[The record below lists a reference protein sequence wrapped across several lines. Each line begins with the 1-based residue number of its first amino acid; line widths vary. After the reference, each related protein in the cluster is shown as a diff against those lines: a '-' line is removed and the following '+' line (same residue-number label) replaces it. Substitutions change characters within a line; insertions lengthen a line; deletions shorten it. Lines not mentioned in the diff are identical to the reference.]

1 MTHRL
6 HTMTNNT
13 TLNSDSNSNNNPTH
27 PTKQQAVNGT
37 WPSHITPQDVAGKA
51 PKISEPIIHK
61 TCIFWLQAQAS
72 EQGRVGI
79 MMKNTQTPDE
89 EAINILPAPFNVRSK
104 VHEYG
109 GGAYCVTDDY
119 IAFVNSDD
127 QQIYIMPHP
136 QQHTDTT
143 AYPLTHA
150 ELRFAD
156 LHYSATHHAILAV
169 TEDHRGEEIKNALVA
184 IPLPTTL
191 KELPPIHTIH
201 EGHDFYAYP
210 RVSPNGKYLSF
221 IAWNHPNMPWDNT
234 ALHIGTLVDT
244 LNSFDQ
250 QTCFTNIPLRELQ
263 NESVFQP
270 QWSPENDLFFVSDIN
285 NWWNIYSYSAS
296 DIEKKIEKN
305 IDIEKNTGIETNR
318 CEAKQHTALEAEFAF
333 PLWNFNMSTYG
344 FLNNHTIL
352 AIYNQNSEWHL
363 CTLDTTSPD
372 QSIKH
377 IPQSCT
383 VLSGIACDNNRAV
396 FIGASPSQFPAVY
409 QWHNATKKNTAKK
422 EATATIQAL
431 TDTSPPL
438 ASGDVSVPQ
447 QCHFV
452 SGQTPVSAFFYAP
465 QNSQYESHDL
475 PPMIVISHGGPTG
488 QTDNAFNYK
497 IQYWT
502 NRGFAVLDVNYRGST
517 GYGREFR
524 HLLQKQWGV
533 YDVEDLIQAA
543 EYVTQQGWAAADKKI
558 IKGSSAGGYS
568 VLAALTFSDAFNA
581 GVSLY
586 GIGDLELL
594 AADTHKFEA
603 RYLDGLVGNY
613 PEEKHIYQARSPI
626 NHIDKF
632 TCPLLLFQGMEDKV
646 VPPNQAQQITTA
658 LRNKGLAVE
667 HIEYNDEGHG
677 FRNPVNISHMM
688 ETEQAFY
695 QRVFALV

>member
-13 TLNSDSNSNNNPTH
+13 THNTDSNHSSNNSTKH
-27 PTKQQAVNGT
+27 TKQSAVNGT
-37 WPSHITPQDVAGKA
+37 WPSDITPQDVAGKA

-79 MMKNTQTPDE
+79 MMKNTQALDD
-89 EAINILPAPFNVRSK
+89 EAISILPSTFNVRSE

-109 GGAYCVTDDY
+109 GGAYCVTDEY
-119 IAFVNSDD
+119 IVFVNSND
-127 QQIYIMPHP
+127 QQINLMPHP
-136 QQHTDTT
+136 QKNTSRT
-143 AYPLTHA
+143 ARPLTNTS
-150 ELRFAD
+150 LRFAD
-156 LHYSATHHAILAV
+156 VHYSAAHHAILAV
-169 TEDHRGEEIKNALVA
+169 TEDHGGEEIKNTLVA
-184 IPLPTTL
+184 IPLPLTTARA
-191 KELPPIHTIH
+191 ECPAIHTVH

-234 ALHIGTLVDT
+234 TLHLGTLEST
-244 LNSFDQ
+244 A
-250 QTCFTNIPLRELQ
+250 QTITFTEKPLREPQ

-270 QWSPENDLFFVSDIN
+270 QWSPQNDLFFVSDIN
-285 NWWNIYSYSAS
+285 NWWNIYSYNRS
-296 DIEKKIEKN
+296 DIETATTSIY
-305 IDIEKNTGIETNR
+305 
-318 CEAKQHTALEAEFAF
+318 EAKQHTALEAEFAF

-344 FLNNHTIL
+344 FLNDHKIF
-352 AIYNQNSEWHL
+352 AIYNQNSEWHV
-363 CTLDTTSPD
+363 CTLDTTATN
-372 QSIKH
+372 QHIKN
-377 IPQSCT
+377 ISQPYT

-409 QWHNATKKNTAKK
+409 QYNTKEN
-422 EATATIQAL
+422 EATATIQAI
-431 TDTSPPL
+431 TDNSPPL
-438 ASGDVSVPQ
+438 ICGDLSVAQ

-452 SGQTPVSAFFYAP
+452 SGQTPVTAFFYAP
-465 QNSQYESHDL
+465 HNSQYKSDDL

-517 GYGREFR
+517 GYGRTFR

-646 VPPNQAQQITTA
+646 VPPNQAQQIATA

-667 HIEYNDEGHG
+667 HIEYDDEGHG
-677 FRNPVNISHMM
+677 FRNPANISHMM
-688 ETEQAFY
+688 ATEQAFY
-695 QRVFALV
+695 QRVFALT

>member
-1 MTHRL
+1 
-6 HTMTNNT
+6 MTNHTTNDPKNNT
-13 TLNSDSNSNNNPTH
+13 IKN
-27 PTKQQAVNGT
+27 TKQQAVNGT
-37 WPSHITPQDVAGKA
+37 WSSHITPQDVAGKA

-61 TCIFWLQAQAS
+61 TDMFWLQVQAC
-72 EQGRVGI
+72 EKGRTCI

-89 EAINILPAPFNVRSK
+89 EAVNILAPTFNVRSK

-109 GGAYCVTDDY
+109 GGAYCITDDY

-127 QQIYIMPHP
+127 QQIYIMLHP
-136 QQHTDTT
+136 QKNTNNTVYQ
-143 AYPLTHA
+143 LTNTP
-150 ELRFAD
+150 LRFAD

-169 TEDHRGEEIKNALVA
+169 TEDHRPQEIKNTLVA
-184 IPLPTTL
+184 IPLPVA
-191 KELPPIHTIH
+191 LPEKLENLSCLNESQLHSLH

-210 RVSPNGKYLSF
+210 RVSPNGHYVSF

-234 ALHIGTLVDT
+234 TLHLGTLENT
-244 LNSFDQ
+244 LQDSTHQ
-250 QTCFTNIPLRELQ
+250 KITFTEIPLREPQ

-270 QWSPENDLFFVSDIN
+270 QWSPQNGLFFVSDIN
-285 NWWNIYSYSAS
+285 NWWNIYSYSAN
-296 DIEKKIEKN
+296 DIEKSTDTEKR
-305 IDIEKNTGIETNR
+305 IH
-318 CEAKQHTALEAEFAF
+318 EAKQQTSLDAEFAF

-344 FLNNHTIL
+344 FLNDHDIL

-363 CTLDTTSPD
+363 CKIDTASSNPH
-372 QSIKH
+372 IEH
-377 IPQSCT
+377 IPQSCS
-383 VLSGIACDNNRAV
+383 VLSGVACSNNQAV

-409 QWHNATKKNTAKK
+409 HYHNNAAKETTTALVK
-422 EATATIQAL
+422 AI
-431 TDTSPPL
+431 TDNSSPLMTSDL
-438 ASGDVSVPQ
+438 SVAQ
-447 QCHFV
+447 HCHFL
-452 SGQTPVSAFFYAP
+452 SGQTTVTAFFYPP
-465 QNSQYESHDL
+465 QNSQYESNSL

-533 YDVEDLIQAA
+533 YDVADLIQAA
-543 EYVTQQGWAAADKKI
+543 EHVTQQGWAAADKKI

-568 VLAALTFSDAFNA
+568 VLAALTFSDTFNA

-594 AADTHKFEA
+594 ASDTHKFEA

-613 PEEKHIYQARSPI
+613 PEEKHIYHARSPI

-646 VPPNQAQQITTA
+646 VPPNQAQQIATA

-667 HIEYNDEGHG
+667 HIEYSDEGHG
-677 FRNPVNISHMM
+677 FRNPINISHMM

-695 QRVFALV
+695 QRVFALT

>member
-13 TLNSDSNSNNNPTH
+13 TLNSTKH
-27 PTKQQAVNGT
+27 TKQQAVNGT

-61 TCIFWLQAQAS
+61 TFIFWLQAQAS

-79 MMKNTQTPDE
+79 MMKNTQTPNE
-89 EAINILPAPFNVRSK
+89 EAINILPPTFNVRSK

-109 GGAYCVTDDY
+109 GGAYCVTDEY

-136 QQHTDTT
+136 QHNTNHT
-143 AYPLTHA
+143 AHPLTHA

-156 LHYSATHHAILAV
+156 VHYSATHNAILAV
-169 TEDHRGEEIKNALVA
+169 TEDHRSEEIKNTLVA
-184 IPLPTTL
+184 IPLPLTTAH
-191 KELPPIHTIH
+191 EACPPIHTVH

-234 ALHIGTLVDT
+234 TLHLGTLESKT
-244 LNSFDQ
+244 
-250 QTCFTNIPLRELQ
+250 QTITFTEKPLREPQ

-270 QWSPENDLFFVSDIN
+270 QWSPQNDLFFVSDIN
-285 NWWNIYSYSAS
+285 NWWNIYSYSTS
-296 DIEKKIEKN
+296 NIEEN
-305 IDIEKNTGIETNR
+305 TGIEKNTDIQTNT

-344 FLNNHTIL
+344 FLNDHKIL
-352 AIYNQNSEWHL
+352 AIYNQNSEWHV
-363 CTLDTTSPD
+363 CTLDITAPN
-372 QSIKH
+372 QH
-377 IPQSCT
+377 IEKISQSCT

-409 QWHNATKKNTAKK
+409 QYNTTEKNTAAK
-422 EATATIQAL
+422 EATATIQAI
-431 TDTSPPL
+431 TDNSPPL
-438 ASGDVSVPQ
+438 APGDVSVPQ

-452 SGQTPVSAFFYAP
+452 SGQTPVTAFFYAP

-517 GYGREFR
+517 GYGRAFR

-646 VPPNQAQQITTA
+646 VPPNQAQQIATA

-695 QRVFALV
+695 QRVFALT